1 MSDWC
6 HLFTCIRNISLSPS
20 FLFAE
25 NARIHLCRIA
35 FSIVV
40 KGGEK
45 GELPPSQVSPPIL
58 AMNPF
63 FPNLR
68 QAICLMTA
76 FESIDSDR
84 KEHQSQRKC
93 LPPVCVGLVGFS
105 LYIQEGGEP

>member
-1 MSDWC
+1 MSDRH
-6 HLFTCIRNISLSPS
+6 HLFTCIWNISLSPS

-35 FSIVV
+35 FSIVA

-58 AMNPF
+58 AMSPF

-68 QAICLMTA
+68 QAICSTTA
-76 FESIDSDR
+76 FESIDIERSIRAKESAHFQRVSD
-84 KEHQSQRKC
+84 
-93 LPPVCVGLVGFS
+93 
-105 LYIQEGGEP
+105 